1 MPDRLVTPVK
11 IGPYTLVSPVYVAPM
26 AGVTDAPFRK
36 IAREF
41 GAGLACTE
49 MISSEALVRQHR
61 ESFRLMDLQWDQ
73 RPVSVQLMGG
83 APGVMAQAARMA
95 EEAGADIIDINMGC
109 PVPKVVKTSGGSSL
123 LRDPDLAS
131 RVAEAVV
138 GAVSVPVTAKIRLG
152 WDFATRNYLEMA
164 TRLEATGIQ
173 GLAVHG
179 RTRSQRY
186 DPSADWM
193 AIAQVKA
200 AVKIP
205 VAGSGDLRSA
215 GDAERRRRESGVD
228 AVMLGRGILG
238 NLWLVRQTGVRL
250 TTGEAIPPL
259 SWQKQIEFGRRHC
272 DLVLDYYG
280 PERGPRLLRKFIAW
294 GLHGFRGA
302 ARLRTMVQSV
312 SSPADVTVVLDTAL
326 LTDPGPFSLDG
337 EIEDAPVSCE
347 AA

>member
-1 MPDRLVTPVK
+1 MK
-11 IGPYTLVSPVYVAPM
+11 IGPYTLASPVYVAPM

-49 MISSEALVRQHR
+49 MISSEALTRRHR
-61 ESFRLMDLQWDQ
+61 ESFRLMDLGWDQ

-83 APGVMAQAARMA
+83 DPSVMAEAARMA
-95 EEAGADIIDINMGC
+95 EEAGADIVDINMGC

-123 LRDPDLAS
+123 LRDPDRAC
-131 RVAEAVV
+131 RVAQAVV
-138 GAVSVPVTAKIRLG
+138 AAVSVPVTVKIRLG

-164 TRLEATGIQ
+164 TRLETTGIQ

-186 DPSADWM
+186 DPTADWL
-193 AIAQVKA
+193 AIAEVKA

-205 VAGSGDLRSA
+205 VAGSGDLRTA
-215 GDAERRRRESGVD
+215 DDAVRRMRESGVD

-238 NLWLVRQTGVRL
+238 NLWLVRQTVARL
-250 TTGEAIPPL
+250 TTGDTLPAL
-259 SWQKQIEFGRRHC
+259 TWTDQIDLVRRHC

-294 GLHGFRGA
+294 GLRGFRGA

-312 SSPADVTVVLDTAL
+312 ASPSDVTILLDAAL
-326 LTDPGPFSLDG
+326 AIDPGPFSIDG
-337 EIEDAPVSCE
+337 EIEDAPASCE

>member
-1 MPDRLVTPVK
+1 MRV
-11 IGPYTLVSPVYVAPM
+11 GPYTLVSPVYVAPM

-36 IAREF
+36 LAREF

-61 ESFRLMDLQWDQ
+61 ESFRLMDLGWDEH
-73 RPVSVQLMGG
+73 PVSVQLMGG
-83 APGVMAQAARMA
+83 DPRVMAQAARLA
-95 EEAGADIIDINMGC
+95 EEAGADIVDINMGC

-123 LRDPDLAS
+123 LRDPDRAC

-138 GAVSVPVTAKIRLG
+138 GAVSVPVTVKIRLG
-152 WDFATRNYLEMA
+152 WDFATRNYLEIA
-164 TRLEATGIQ
+164 TGLEATGIQ

-186 DPSADWM
+186 DPSADWL
-193 AIAQVKA
+193 AIAEVKA

-205 VAGSGDLRSA
+205 VAGSGDLRTADDA
-215 GDAERRRRESGVD
+215 GRRRLESGVD

-238 NLWLVRQTGVRL
+238 NLWLVRQTVARL
-250 TTGEAIPPL
+250 TTGESIPPL
-259 SWQKQIEFGRRHC
+259 SWIEQIALVRRHC

-280 PERGPRLLRKFIAW
+280 AERGPRLLRKFIAW
-294 GLHGFRGA
+294 GLRGFRGA

-312 SSPADVTVVLDTAL
+312 SSPADVTVVLDQAL
-326 LTDPGPFSLDG
+326 AIDPGPFSLDA
-337 EIEDAPVSCE
+337 EIDEAPASCQ

>member
-1 MPDRLVTPVK
+1 MN
-11 IGPYTLVSPVYVAPM
+11 IGPHTLLSPVYVAPM

-49 MISSEALVRQHR
+49 MISSEALVRHHP
-61 ESFRLMDLQWDQ
+61 ESFRLLDIRWDQ

-83 APGVMAQAARMA
+83 DPGVMAEAARLA
-95 EEAGADIIDINMGC
+95 EAAGADIVDINMGC

-123 LRDPDLAS
+123 LRDPDRAC

-138 GAVSVPVTAKIRLG
+138 GAVSIPVTVKIRLG
-152 WDFATRNYLEMA
+152 WDFATRNHLEMA

-186 DPSADWM
+186 EPSADWD
-193 AIAQVKA
+193 AIADVKA
-200 AVKIP
+200 AVTIP

-215 GDAERRRRESGVD
+215 DDAAERKRESGVD

-238 NLWLVRQTGVRL
+238 NLWLVRQTVARL
-250 TTGEAIPPL
+250 TTGEAIPEL
-259 SWQKQIEFGRRHC
+259 SWAEQITLVRRHG
-272 DLVLDYYG
+272 DLVLGYYG
-280 PERGPRLLRKFIAW
+280 AERGSRILRKFIAW
-294 GLHGFRGA
+294 GLRGFRGA
-302 ARLRTMVQSV
+302 GRLRTMVQSV
-312 SSPADVTVVLDTAL
+312 SSPADVSAVLDAAL
-326 LTDPGPFSLDG
+326 AIDPGPFSLDDRVG
-337 EIEDAPVSCE
+337 DAPAACE

>member
-1 MPDRLVTPVK
+1 MK

-61 ESFRLMDLQWDQ
+61 ESFRLMDLHWDQ

-83 APGVMAQAARMA
+83 DPQVMAQAARMA
-95 EEAGADIIDINMGC
+95 EEAGADIVDINMGC

-123 LRDPDLAS
+123 LRNPDLAC

-138 GAVSVPVTAKIRLG
+138 GAVSVPVTVKIRLG
-152 WDFATRNYLEMA
+152 WDFDSRNYLEMA
-164 TRLEATGIQ
+164 TRLEATGVQ

-205 VAGSGDLRSA
+205 VAGSGDLRTTD
-215 GDAERRRRESGVD
+215 DAVRRIRESGVD

-238 NLWLVRQTGVRL
+238 NLWLVRQTVARL
-250 TTGEAIPPL
+250 TTGEVIPAL
-259 SWQKQIEFGRRHC
+259 SWIEQIDLVGRHC

-280 PERGPRLLRKFIAW
+280 AERGPRLLRKFIAW
-294 GLHGFRGA
+294 GLRGFRGA

-312 SSPADVTVVLDTAL
+312 ASPADVTVVLDAARAI
-326 LTDPGPFSLDG
+326 DPGPFSLDT
-337 EIEDAPVSCE
+337 EIEDASASCE

>member
-1 MPDRLVTPVK
+1 MK

-61 ESFRLMDLQWDQ
+61 ETSRLMDLGWDE

-83 APGVMAQAARMA
+83 DPQVMAQAARLA
-95 EEAGADIIDINMGC
+95 EAAGADIVDINMGC

-123 LRDPDLAS
+123 LRDPDRAC

-138 GAVSVPVTAKIRLG
+138 AAVSVPVTVKIRLG

-164 TRLEATGIQ
+164 TRLEATGIE

-186 DPSADWM
+186 DPSADWI

-205 VAGSGDLRSA
+205 VAGSGDLRSSD
-215 GDAERRRRESGVD
+215 DAVRRIRQSGVD

-238 NLWLVRQTGVRL
+238 NLWLVRQTVARL
-250 TTGEAIPPL
+250 TTGEIIPAL
-259 SWQKQIEFGRRHC
+259 SWIEQIELVRRHC

-280 PERGPRLLRKFIAW
+280 AERGPRLLRKFIAW
-294 GLHGFRGA
+294 GLRGFRGA

-312 SSPADVTVVLDTAL
+312 ASAADVTVVLDAARAI
-326 LTDPGPFSLDG
+326 DPGPYSLDA
-337 EIEDAPVSCE
+337 EIEDAPASCE

>member
-1 MPDRLVTPVK
+1 MR
-11 IGPYTLVSPVYVAPM
+11 IGPYSLTSPVYVAPM

-36 IAREF
+36 LAREF

-49 MISSEALVRQHR
+49 MISSEALVRRHP
-61 ESFRLMDLQWDQ
+61 ESFRLMDLRWDQ

-83 APGVMAQAARMA
+83 DARVMAEAARMVA
-95 EEAGADIIDINMGC
+95 EAGADIVDINMGC

-123 LRDPDLAS
+123 LRDPDRAC

-138 GAVSVPVTAKIRLG
+138 KAVEIPVTVKIRIG
-152 WDFATRNYLEMA
+152 WDFASRNYLQMA
-164 TRLEATGIQ
+164 TALEATGIQ

-186 DPSADWM
+186 EPWADWQ
-193 AIAQVKA
+193 AIAEVKA
-200 AVKIP
+200 AVGIP
-205 VAGSGDLRSA
+205 VAGSGDLRTPA
-215 GDAERRRRESGVD
+215 DAVRRKRESGVD

-238 NLWLVRQTGVRL
+238 NLWLVRQTVAML
-250 TTGEAIPPL
+250 TTAESIPDL
-259 SWQKQIEFGRRHC
+259 AWHDQIALVRRHC
-272 DLVLDYYG
+272 DLVIEYYG
-280 PERGPRLLRKFIAW
+280 AERGCRLLRKFIAW

-312 SSPADVTVVLDTAL
+312 VTLDDVDRVLDAASAI
-326 LTDPGPFSLDG
+326 DPGARVMDG
-337 EIEDAPVSCE
+337 EVEDVPASCE

>member
-1 MPDRLVTPVK
+1 MK
-11 IGPYTLVSPVYVAPM
+11 IGPYTLASPVYVAPM

-49 MISSEALVRQHR
+49 MISSEALVRRHR
-61 ESFRLMDLQWDQ
+61 ESFRLMDLSWDEH
-73 RPVSVQLMGG
+73 PVSVQLMGG
-83 APGVMAQAARMA
+83 DPGVMAEAASMA
-95 EEAGADIIDINMGC
+95 EAAGADIVDINMGC

-123 LRDPDLAS
+123 LRDPDRAC
-131 RVAEAVV
+131 RVAQAVV
-138 GAVSVPVTAKIRLG
+138 SAVSVPVTVKIRLG

-164 TRLEATGIQ
+164 TRLETTGIQ

-193 AIAQVKA
+193 AIAEVKS
-200 AVKIP
+200 AVSIP
-205 VAGSGDLRSA
+205 VAGSGDLRTA
-215 GDAERRRRESGVD
+215 DDAVLRRLASGVD

-238 NLWLVRQTGVRL
+238 NLWLVRQTVARL
-250 TTGEAIPPL
+250 TTGESIPPL
-259 SWQKQIEFGRRHC
+259 SWSEQIALVRRHC
-272 DLVLDYYG
+272 DLVLEYYG

-294 GLHGFRGA
+294 GLRGFKGA

-312 SSPADVTVVLDTAL
+312 ASPADVAVVLDAAL
-326 LTDPGPFSLDG
+326 VIDPGSFSLDG
-337 EIEDAPVSCE
+337 EIEDAPASCE

>member
-1 MPDRLVTPVK
+1 MKV
-11 IGPYTLVSPVYVAPM
+11 GPHTLTSPVYVAPM

-49 MISSEALVRQHR
+49 MISSEALVRGHR
-61 ESFRLMDLQWDQ
+61 ESFRLMDLSWDQ

-83 APGVMAQAARMA
+83 DPVVMAQAARIA
-95 EEAGADIIDINMGC
+95 QAAGADIVDVNMGC

-123 LRDPDLAS
+123 LRDPDRAC

-138 GAVSVPVTAKIRLG
+138 GAVSIPVTVKIRLG

-186 DPSADWM
+186 DPFADWE

-200 AVKIP
+200 SVTIP
-205 VAGSGDLRSA
+205 VAGSGDLRTA
-215 GDAERRRRESGVD
+215 DDAARRQADTGVD

-238 NLWLVRQTGVRL
+238 NLWLVRQTVTRL
-250 TTGEAIPPL
+250 TT
-259 SWQKQIEFGRRHC
+259 
-272 DLVLDYYG
+272 
-280 PERGPRLLRKFIAW
+280 
-294 GLHGFRGA
+294 
-302 ARLRTMVQSV
+302 
-312 SSPADVTVVLDTAL
+312 
-326 LTDPGPFSLDG
+326 
-337 EIEDAPVSCE
+337 
-347 AA
+347 

>member
-1 MPDRLVTPVK
+1 MKV
-11 IGPYTLVSPVYVAPM
+11 GPYTLVSPVYVAPM

-49 MISSEALVRQHR
+49 MISSEALVRRHQ
-61 ESFRLMDLQWDQ
+61 ESFRLMDLRWDQ

-83 APGVMAQAARMA
+83 DPGVMAEAARMA
-95 EEAGADIIDINMGC
+95 EAAGADIIDINMGC

-123 LRDPDLAS
+123 LRDPDRAC

-138 GAVSVPVTAKIRLG
+138 GAVSVPVTVKIRLG

-164 TRLEATGIQ
+164 TRLETTGIQ

-186 DPSADWM
+186 DPFADWL
-193 AIAQVKA
+193 AIAEVKA

-205 VAGSGDLRSA
+205 VAGSGDLRTA
-215 GDAERRRRESGVD
+215 DDAVRRRLETGVD

-238 NLWLVRQTGVRL
+238 NLWLVQQTVARL
-250 TTGEAIPPL
+250 TTGESISSL
-259 SWQKQIEFGRRHC
+259 SWPEQIALVRRHC
-272 DLVLDYYG
+272 DLVLEYYG
-280 PERGPRLLRKFIAW
+280 AERGSRLLRKFIAW
-294 GLHGFRGA
+294 GLRGFRGA
-302 ARLRTMVQSV
+302 ARLRTLVQSV
-312 SSPADVTVVLDTAL
+312 ASATDVTGVLDAAMAI
-326 LTDPGPFSLDG
+326 DPGPLSLDA
-337 EIEDAPVSCE
+337 EIDDAPASCE

>member
-1 MPDRLVTPVK
+1 MK
-11 IGPYTLVSPVYVAPM
+11 IGSHELISPVYVAPM

-49 MISSEALVRQHR
+49 MISSEALVRRHR
-61 ESFRLMDLQWDQ
+61 ESFRLMDLDWDY

-83 APGVMAQAARMA
+83 DPGVMAEAARMA
-95 EEAGADIIDINMGC
+95 EAAGADIVDINMGC

-123 LRDPDLAS
+123 LRDPELAC
-131 RVAEAVV
+131 RVSEAVV
-138 GAVSVPVTAKIRLG
+138 QAVSVPVTVKIRLG
-152 WDFATRNYLEMA
+152 WDAATRNYLAMA

-179 RTRSQRY
+179 RTRAQRY
-186 DPSADWM
+186 DPSADWA
-193 AIAQVKA
+193 AIAQVRA
-200 AVKIP
+200 AVGIP
-205 VAGSGDLRSA
+205 VAGSGDLRTADDSI
-215 GDAERRRRESGVD
+215 RRMRESGVA

-238 NLWLVRQTGVRL
+238 NLWLVRQTVARL
-250 TTGEAIPPL
+250 TAGEVIPDL
-259 SWQKQIEFGRRHC
+259 SWMEQIALIRRHG

-280 PERGPRLLRKFIAW
+280 AERGPRLLRKFIAW
-294 GLHGFRGA
+294 GLRGFRGA

-312 SSPADVTVVLDTAL
+312 ASPDDVAEVLDRAL
-326 LTDPGPFSLDG
+326 AIDPGMRVSDDAFDDG
-337 EIEDAPVSCE
+337 PASCE

>member
-1 MPDRLVTPVK
+1 
-11 IGPYTLVSPVYVAPM
+11 M

-41 GAGLACTE
+41 GAGMACTE

-61 ESFRLMDLQWDQ
+61 ESFRLMDLGWDQ

-83 APGVMAQAARMA
+83 DPAVMAEAARMA
-95 EEAGADIIDINMGC
+95 EAAGADIVDINMGC

-123 LRDPDLAS
+123 LRDPDLAC
-131 RVAEAVV
+131 RVAAAVV
-138 GAVSVPVTAKIRLG
+138 GAVSVPVTVKIRLG

-164 TRLEATGIQ
+164 TRLATTGIQ

-186 DPSADWM
+186 DPWADWQ
-193 AIAQVKA
+193 AIAEVKA
-200 AVKIP
+200 AVSIP
-205 VAGSGDLRSA
+205 VAGSGDLRSPSEA
-215 GDAERRRRESGVD
+215 LRRKRESGVD

-238 NLWLVRQTGVRL
+238 NLWLVRQTVAL
-250 TTGEAIPPL
+250 LNTGDTVADL
-259 SWQKQIEFGRRHC
+259 GWNDQVALVRRHC
-272 DLVLDYYG
+272 DLVLAYYG
-280 PERGPRLLRKFIAW
+280 PERGSRLLRKFIAW

-302 ARLRTMVQSV
+302 ARLRSLVQSV
-312 SSPADVTVVLDTAL
+312 STPADIDRVLEEAL
-326 LTDPGPFSLDG
+326 AIDPGARLPDG
-337 EIEDAPVSCE
+337 EFEHAPSSCE

>member
-1 MPDRLVTPVK
+1 VK
-11 IGPYTLVSPVYVAPM
+11 IGPYTLASPVYVAPM

-49 MISSEALVRQHR
+49 MISSEALTRRHR
-61 ESFRLMDLQWDQ
+61 ESFRLMDLGWDQ

-83 APGVMAQAARMA
+83 DPSVMAEAARMA
-95 EEAGADIIDINMGC
+95 EEAGADIVDINMGC

-123 LRDPDLAS
+123 LRDPDRAC
-131 RVAEAVV
+131 RVAQAVV
-138 GAVSVPVTAKIRLG
+138 AAVSVPVTVKIRLG

-164 TRLEATGIQ
+164 TRLETTGIQ

-186 DPSADWM
+186 DPTADWL
-193 AIAQVKA
+193 AIAEVKA

-205 VAGSGDLRSA
+205 VAGSGDLRTA
-215 GDAERRRRESGVD
+215 DDAVRRMRESGVD

-238 NLWLVRQTGVRL
+238 NLWLVRQTVARL
-250 TTGEAIPPL
+250 TTGDTLPAL
-259 SWQKQIEFGRRHC
+259 TWTDQIDLVRRHC

-294 GLHGFRGA
+294 GLRGFRGA

-312 SSPADVTVVLDTAL
+312 ASPSDVTILLDAAL
-326 LTDPGPFSLDG
+326 AIDPGPFSIDG
-337 EIEDAPVSCE
+337 EIEDAPASCE

>member
-1 MPDRLVTPVK
+1 MK
-11 IGPYTLVSPVYVAPM
+11 IGPYLLTSPVYVAPM

-49 MISSEALVRQHR
+49 MISSEALVREHR
-61 ESFRLMDLQWDQ
+61 ESFRLMDLSWDQ

-83 APGVMAQAARMA
+83 DPAVMATAARMA
-95 EEAGADIIDINMGC
+95 EAAGADIVDINMGC

-123 LRDPDLAS
+123 LRDPDRAC

-138 GAVSVPVTAKIRLG
+138 GAVSIPVTVKIRLG
-152 WDFATRNYLEMA
+152 WDFETRNYLEMA
-164 TRLEATGIQ
+164 TGLERTGIQ

-186 DPSADWM
+186 DPWADWE

-200 AVKIP
+200 AVAIP
-205 VAGSGDLRSA
+205 VAGSGDLRTA
-215 GDAERRRRESGVD
+215 DDAARRRLESGVD

-238 NLWLVRQTGVRL
+238 NLWLVRQTVARL
-250 TTGEAIPPL
+250 TTGESVADL
-259 SWQKQIEFGRRHC
+259 SWSEQIGLVRRHGE
-272 DLVLDYYG
+272 LVLDYYG
-280 PERGPRLLRKFIAW
+280 GERGSRMLRKFIAW
-294 GLHGFRGA
+294 GLKGFRGA
-302 ARLRTMVQSV
+302 SRLRSLVQSI
-312 SSPADVTVVLDTAL
+312 STPADVAMVLDQAL
-326 LTDPGPFSLDG
+326 TIDPGSRSLDDVDL
-337 EIEDAPVSCE
+337 EPSARE

>member
-1 MPDRLVTPVK
+1 VK
-11 IGPYTLVSPVYVAPM
+11 IGPYALLSPVYVAPM

-61 ESFRLMDLQWDQ
+61 ESFRLMDLRWDH

-83 APGVMAQAARMA
+83 DPAVMAQAARIA
-95 EEAGADIIDINMGC
+95 EQAGADIVDINMGC

-123 LRDPDLAS
+123 LRDPERAC

-138 GAVSVPVTAKIRLG
+138 GAVSVPVTVKIRLG

-186 DPSADWM
+186 DPWADWT
-193 AIAQVKA
+193 AIAEVKA

-205 VAGSGDLRSA
+205 VAGSGDLRTA
-215 GDAERRRRESGVD
+215 DDAARRMRESGVD

-238 NLWLVRQTGVRL
+238 NLWLVRQTVAWL
-250 TTGEAIPPL
+250 TTGDSIPPL
-259 SWQKQIEFGRRHC
+259 SWTEQIALVRQHC

-280 PERGPRLLRKFIAW
+280 AERGPRLLRKFIAW
-294 GLHGFRGA
+294 GLRGFRGA

-312 SSPADVTVVLDTAL
+312 ASPSDVTILLDTAL
-326 LTDPGPFSLDG
+326 AIDPGPYSIEG
-337 EIEDAPVSCE
+337 EIDDAPASCE

>member
-1 MPDRLVTPVK
+1 MK

-61 ESFRLMDLQWDQ
+61 ETSRLMDLGWDE

-83 APGVMAQAARMA
+83 DPQVMAQAARLA
-95 EEAGADIIDINMGC
+95 EAAGADIVDINMGC

-123 LRDPDLAS
+123 LRDPDRAC

-138 GAVSVPVTAKIRLG
+138 AAVSVPVTVKIRLG

-164 TRLEATGIQ
+164 TRLEATGIE

-186 DPSADWM
+186 DPSADWT

-205 VAGSGDLRSA
+205 VAGSGDLRSSD
-215 GDAERRRRESGVD
+215 DAVRRIRQSGVD

-238 NLWLVRQTGVRL
+238 NLWLVRQTVARL
-250 TTGEAIPPL
+250 TTGETIPAL
-259 SWQKQIEFGRRHC
+259 SWIEQIELVRRHC

-280 PERGPRLLRKFIAW
+280 AERGPRLLRKFIAW
-294 GLHGFRGA
+294 GLRGFRGA

-312 SSPADVTVVLDTAL
+312 ASAADVTVVLDAARAI
-326 LTDPGPFSLDG
+326 DPGPYSLDA
-337 EIEDAPVSCE
+337 EIEDAPASCE

>member
-1 MPDRLVTPVK
+1 MKV
-11 IGPYTLVSPVYVAPM
+11 GPYTLVSPVYVAPM

-61 ESFRLMDLQWDQ
+61 ESSRLMDLRWDQ

-83 APGVMAQAARMA
+83 DPGVMAQAALLA
-95 EEAGADIIDINMGC
+95 EAAGADIVDINMGC

-123 LRDPDLAS
+123 LRDPDRAC

-138 GAVSVPVTAKIRLG
+138 GAVSVPVTVKIRLG

-164 TRLEATGIQ
+164 TRLETTGIQ

-186 DPSADWM
+186 DPSADWT
-193 AIAQVKA
+193 AIAEVKA

-215 GDAERRRRESGVD
+215 DDAVRRLGESGVD

-238 NLWLVRQTGVRL
+238 NLWLVRQTVARL
-250 TTGEAIPPL
+250 TTGESVPPL
-259 SWQKQIEFGRRHC
+259 SWTEQIALVRRHC

-294 GLHGFRGA
+294 GLRGFRGA
-302 ARLRTMVQSV
+302 ARLRTLVQSV
-312 SSPADVTVVLDTAL
+312 ATPADVTVVLDTAL
-326 LTDPGPFSLDG
+326 TIDPGPFSIEG
-337 EIEDAPVSCE
+337 ELEDAPASCE

>member
-1 MPDRLVTPVK
+1 
-11 IGPYTLVSPVYVAPM
+11 M

-49 MISSEALVRQHR
+49 MISSEALVRGHR
-61 ESFRLMDLQWDQ
+61 ESFRLMDLSWDQ

-83 APGVMAQAARMA
+83 DPVVMAQAARIA
-95 EEAGADIIDINMGC
+95 QAAGADIVDVNMGC

-123 LRDPDLAS
+123 LRDPDRAC

-138 GAVSVPVTAKIRLG
+138 GAVSIPVTVKIRLG

-186 DPSADWM
+186 DPFADWE

-200 AVKIP
+200 SVTIP
-205 VAGSGDLRSA
+205 VAGSGDLRTA
-215 GDAERRRRESGVD
+215 DDAARRQADTGVD

-238 NLWLVRQTGVRL
+238 NLWLVRQTVTRL
-250 TTGEAIPPL
+250 TTGETTPDL
-259 SWQKQIEFGRRHC
+259 SWTEQIALVRRHC

-280 PERGPRLLRKFIAW
+280 GERGSRMLRKFIAW
-294 GLHGFRGA
+294 GLKGFRGA
-302 ARLRTMVQSV
+302 ARLRSLVQSV
-312 SSPADVTVVLDTAL
+312 SSPIDVAVVLDQAMTI
-326 LTDPGPFSLDG
+326 DPGARLSEAELD
-337 EIEDAPVSCE
+337 DAPSSCE